1 MSRPVPDP
9 VPVVARDLSLPAAG
23 VKAVV
28 ALLDEGN
35 TVPFIARY
43 RKEATGGI
51 DEVGIRDIQTRLG
64 TLRALEERR
73 TTILATITE
82 QGRLTPELE
91 AQLLGCTAKAELE
104 DLYLPYKPKRKTRG
118 TVALALGLG
127 PLADRILSQPRDG
140 DPDGEARRFVRG
152 EVPDTGAALQGA
164 RDIAAERVAEDPRIR
179 RGLRT
184 FWRGEAT
191 LRSKKARGAP
201 KEPTPF
207 DRWVDHEESAR
218 RVPSHRY
225 LALRRGEREGVL
237 SLKLRANPERVLPW
251 LLDRVGHHPRSP
263 WGDQLQQVT
272 QDAATR
278 LLAPAMETALHQE
291 LKERADGEAIAVFA
305 KHLEDLLLASPF
317 GQRSVLAIDPGFRT
331 GCKCTALDGTGRL
344 LAHGT
349 IHPHTGADARSRA
362 ARDLE
367 AMIRRHRP
375 DAIAVG
381 NGTAGRETLDFVRT
395 VLEGMGS
402 VDLPAIS
409 VSEAGASVYSASD
422 IARAELPDLDVS
434 VRGAVSIGRRLQD
447 PLAELVKIEP
457 RSIGV
462 GQYQH
467 DVSQPRLEASLDAVV
482 ETVVNRVGVELNTA
496 SPAILEHVAGIGPAL
511 AKAIVARREEVGP
524 FRRRKDLLD
533 VPRLGRRAFEQAAGF
548 LRIRDG
554 QDPLDGSAVHPER
567 YRLVAQMARDLGVR
581 PGELVGAPELVDR
594 IDPDR
599 YLSAEV
605 GRPTLED
612 ILAELR
618 KPGRD
623 PREAFETAAFRED
636 VTTVDDLEEG
646 MELEGVVTNVTA
658 FGAFVDVG
666 VHRDGLVH
674 ISELADRYVSDP
686 GEVVRVG
693 QPLRVRVLSVDKARN
708 RISLSAKSRG

>member
-305 KHLEDLLLASPF
+305 KNLEDLLLASPF

>member
-1 MSRPVPDP
+1 M
-9 VPVVARDLSLPAAG
+9 
-23 VKAVV
+23 
-28 ALLDEGN
+28 
-35 TVPFIARY
+35 
-43 RKEATGGI
+43 
-51 DEVGIRDIQTRLG
+51 
-64 TLRALEERR
+64 
-73 TTILATITE
+73 
-82 QGRLTPELE
+82 
-91 AQLLGCTAKAELE
+91 
-104 DLYLPYKPKRKTRG
+104 
-118 TVALALGLG
+118 
-127 PLADRILSQPRDG
+127 
-140 DPDGEARRFVRG
+140 
-152 EVPDTGAALQGA
+152 
-164 RDIAAERVAEDPRIR
+164 
-179 RGLRT
+179 
-184 FWRGEAT
+184 
-191 LRSKKARGAP
+191 
-201 KEPTPF
+201 
-207 DRWVDHEESAR
+207 
-218 RVPSHRY
+218 
-225 LALRRGEREGVL
+225 
-237 SLKLRANPERVLPW
+237 
-251 LLDRVGHHPRSP
+251 
-263 WGDQLQQVT
+263 
-272 QDAATR
+272 
-278 LLAPAMETALHQE
+278 
-291 LKERADGEAIAVFA
+291 
-305 KHLEDLLLASPF
+305 
-317 GQRSVLAIDPGFRT
+317 
-331 GCKCTALDGTGRL
+331 
-344 LAHGT
+344 
-349 IHPHTGADARSRA
+349 
-362 ARDLE
+362 
-367 AMIRRHRP
+367 
-375 DAIAVG
+375 
-381 NGTAGRETLDFVRT
+381 
-395 VLEGMGS
+395 
-402 VDLPAIS
+402 
-409 VSEAGASVYSASD
+409 
-422 IARAELPDLDVS
+422 
-434 VRGAVSIGRRLQD
+434 
-447 PLAELVKIEP
+447 
-457 RSIGV
+457 
-462 GQYQH
+462 
-467 DVSQPRLEASLDAVV
+467 SQPRLEASLDAVV